1 MTDVQIEDFLN
12 KDEQQHLEE
21 GLIPAKWQDLVIY
34 ILGGF
39 GMYLI
44 ASLAIGLFFTE
55 ITLVAVILISV
66 LNFLVLAGSV
76 YLLGIKR
83 KKLSWTSLG
92 LIAEKFSPKH
102 AIVGAGLAVLLLIPR
117 GIAGFFGLLI
127 ERVVTGEIS
136 SLAMRENLFSVGFDS
151 WYGILLMVI
160 GIGILA
166 PIAEELFFRGLLYD
180 FFRQKVGVTW
190 AVVLSASMFG
200 LAHFDSLAVVLS
212 TFVMGV
218 VMAISVEYTKS
229 LWMTIWMH
237 IATNSGAVVM
247 MAIVLKFQ
255 DLLPDLLEQFAP

>member
-1 MTDVQIEDFLN
+1 MTDV
-12 KDEQQHLEE
+12 HLEEFQNDDQQQNMNE
-21 GLIPAKWQDLVIY
+21 GLIPVKWVDLLIY
-34 ILGGF
+34 IAGGF
-39 GMYLI
+39 GMYFL
-44 ASLAIGLFFTE
+44 ASLAIGLLFTE
-55 ITLVAVILISV
+55 ITLVMVVLIAV

-92 LIAEKFSPKH
+92 LVTEKFQPKH
-102 AIVGAGLAVLLLIPR
+102 ALIGAGLAVVLLIPR
-117 GIAGFFGLLI
+117 GIAGMIGLLI

-136 SLAMRENLFSVGFDS
+136 SLAMREDMFSVGFDS
-151 WYGILLMVI
+151 WYGIVLMVI

-190 AVVLSASMFG
+190 AVVVSASMFG

-229 LWMTIWMH
+229 LWTTIWMH
-237 IATNSGAVVM
+237 IVTNSGAVLM
-247 MAIVLKFQ
+247 MAVVLKFQ
-255 DLLPDLLEQFAP
+255 DMLPSLIEQFAQ